1 MSKPY
6 LVFNRRTELIDFSKI
21 RVYSALATKI
31 PGAIDLTLGEP
42 DFDTP
47 RHIRS
52 AARDAIEQ
60 GFTHYT
66 PTAGIP
72 ELRAA
77 ISRKLQRENGI
88 TADPNSQVLVSVGAS
103 EGIMLTMQGL
113 LNEGDEVLVPDPG
126 FDMYVPNILLA
137 GGKPVPLPL
146 AEPEFNIDEDVL
158 RSLVTSKTKMVV
170 LNSPSNPTGAILD
183 RKETKK
189 VLDVALEN
197 ELYVVSDEVYEAV
210 LYDGVG
216 HFSPASSSECFPR
229 CVSLYSFS
237 KTYAM
242 TGWRVGYVVAP
253 AELTTKFTKLH
264 RNIVA
269 HPTSIS
275 QRAALAALTGS
286 QECVGE
292 MVREFDRRRLFMLSR
307 LEELGIPCSRPRG
320 AFYLFPNVLRF
331 GEHSATTAK
340 ELAQRGV
347 VTVPGSA
354 FGPSGEGHLRI
365 SYAASMSGLKQ
376 AMEIL
381 ASWVERK
388 GSGTS

>member
-1 MSKPY
+1 MSRPRSI
-6 LVFNRRTELIDFSKI
+6 FNQRTELIDFSKI
-21 RVYSALATKI
+21 RVYSSLAAKI

-52 AARDAIEQ
+52 AAEDAIEQ

-66 PTAGIP
+66 PTAGIA
-72 ELRAA
+72 ELRQA
-77 ISRKLQRENGI
+77 ICDKLRNENGI
-88 TADPNSQVLVSVGAS
+88 TADPNSQVLVTVGAS

-126 FDMYVPNILLA
+126 FDMYTPNILLA
-137 GGKPVPLPL
+137 GAKPVPLPL
-146 AEPEFNIDEDVL
+146 AEPEFTVDEDVL
-158 RSLVTSKTKMVV
+158 RSLVTDRTKMIV
-170 LNSPSNPTGAILD
+170 LNSPSNPTGAVLGRD
-183 RKETKK
+183 EMKK
-189 VLDVALEN
+189 VIDVALEN
-197 ELYVVSDEVYEAV
+197 ELYILSDEVYEAV
-210 LYDGVG
+210 MYDGLD
-216 HFSPASSSECFPR
+216 HFSPASSPECFPR

-286 QECVGE
+286 QECVAE
-292 MVREFDRRRLFMLSR
+292 MVREFDRRRLFVLSR
-307 LEELGIPCSRPRG
+307 LEKLGIACSRPRG
-320 AFYLFPNVLRF
+320 AFYLFPDTLRL
-331 GEHSATTAK
+331 GENASVVAE

-354 FGPSGEGHLRI
+354 FGSSGEGHLRV
-365 SYAASMSGLKQ
+365 SYAASMSRLER
-376 AMEIL
+376 AMGIFATWAKEKAL
-381 ASWVERK
+381 
-388 GSGTS
+388 